1 LVEAVERLGPR
12 YRLLAMGAG
21 PQPPHGAQV
30 HLLDFVSQPSEM
42 ARAMASV
49 DAFVHAGDQETG
61 GLAVLEAVACGT
73 PMAVRDAGG
82 LSELVADGCG
92 IAVPT
97 NGADDWAQAIEALF
111 ASDRSRII
119 GAALVRARR
128 HDWSHVLATLQRRYA
143 DAMRGRPRA
152 ELP

>member
-1 LVEAVERLGPR
+1 
-12 YRLLAMGAG
+12 
-21 PQPPHGAQV
+21 
-30 HLLDFVSQPSEM
+30 
-42 ARAMASV
+42 MASV
-49 DAFVHAGDQETG
+49 DAFVHGGDQETG
-61 GLAVLEAVACGT
+61 GLAVLEAMACGT
-73 PMAVRDAGG
+73 PVAVRDAGG

-97 NGADDWAQAIEALF
+97 NRSDDWAQAIEALF
-111 ASDRSRII
+111 AADSSRII

-143 DAMRGRPRA
+143 DAMRSRPGA